1 MTIMRVTLMLMLMTT
16 SPIMT
21 KTRRKRMMGRYII
34 SVAWVGGVD
43 DEDDDDND
51 DGVHDDNGHDVDLNE
66 KDDDDGKIYHQ
77 CSLGGWGISATEL
90 RSWVAPD
97 EKSQRPF
104 SSSATAELQCAGIK
118 SLRLFSWCT
127 SL

>member
-1 MTIMRVTLMLMLMTT
+1 MR
-16 SPIMT
+16 
-21 KTRRKRMMGRYII
+21 GRYII
-34 SVAWVGGVD
+34 RAAWVGGVD
-43 DEDDDDND
+43 DEDDDDKD
-51 DGVHDDNGHDVDLNE
+51 DGFDDDNHDDDDLNE

-104 SSSATAELQCAGIK
+104 SSSAAVAELQCARIK

>member
-1 MTIMRVTLMLMLMTT
+1 MVLMLMTMT
-16 SPIMT
+16 MTPIM
-21 KTRRKRMMGRYII
+21 GSSI
-34 SVAWVGGVD
+34 
-43 DEDDDDND
+43 ND
-51 DGVHDDNGHDVDLNE
+51 DGVDGDNNHDDDLNE
-66 KDDDDGKIYHQ
+66 KDDDDRKIYHQ

-104 SSSATAELQCAGIK
+104 SSSAAVAELQCARIK

>member
-1 MTIMRVTLMLMLMTT
+1 MDDDDDE
-16 SPIMT
+16 
-21 KTRRKRMMGRYII
+21 G
-34 SVAWVGGVD
+34 GEDGVD
-43 DEDDDDND
+43 DDP
-51 DGVHDDNGHDVDLNE
+51 NE

-104 SSSATAELQCAGIK
+104 SSSAAAELQCARIK